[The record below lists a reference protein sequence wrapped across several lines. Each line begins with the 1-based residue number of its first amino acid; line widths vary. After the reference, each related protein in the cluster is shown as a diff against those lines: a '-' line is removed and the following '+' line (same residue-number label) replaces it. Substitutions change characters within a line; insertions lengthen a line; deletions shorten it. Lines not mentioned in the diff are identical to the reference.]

1 MKMTER
7 HSYAANAAQR
17 QPVRVTRDLDNK
29 SKGTLARQQDQTE
42 DDWKRPQILPNRTLP
57 DNGCSRFNRSARY
70 HEQGRA
76 VDACTFCNA
85 STGLVKRTSD
95 CRCRPHRR
103 KTAGSSQEKN
113 SGALR
118 PQTNEKSRV
127 HAFAE
132 HLRSQFRR
140 VPSGPLARR
149 VHYFPDITASPRW
162 LFCEPRADAV
172 KPYPFVILSKLSPR
186 YGDHARL
193 GILHV
198 SHNQGE

>member
-17 QPVRVTRDLDNK
+17 QPVRVKRGLDNK

-85 STGLVKRTSD
+85 STGLVKRTTD

-103 KTAGSSQEKN
+103 KAAGSSQEKISGGN
-113 SGALR
+113 SPSNEREITLPRLRRACTATIPPRSIRASGTPSALLPR
-118 PQTNEKSRV
+118 HNGVGRGGYCVSRV
-127 HAFAE
+127 PTPQN
-132 HLRSQFRR
+132 L
-140 VPSGPLARR
+140 
-149 VHYFPDITASPRW
+149 I
-162 LFCEPRADAV
+162 
-172 KPYPFVILSKLSPR
+172 
-186 YGDHARL
+186 RL
-193 GILHV
+193 
-198 SHNQGE
+198 